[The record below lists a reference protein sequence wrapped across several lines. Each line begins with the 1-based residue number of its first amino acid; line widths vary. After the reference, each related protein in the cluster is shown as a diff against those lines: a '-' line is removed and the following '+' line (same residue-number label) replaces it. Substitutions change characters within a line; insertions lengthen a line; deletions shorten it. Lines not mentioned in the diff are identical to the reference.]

1 MLSAEMWTDRI
12 MENIDNLFGIFI
24 TSSTIFKEYVE
35 ECAYLDTK
43 NGAEQLI
50 KYIARYF
57 PIPSFYY
64 VNPHLRINKNR
75 KMQDNH
81 GNHANK

>member
-1 MLSAEMWTDRI
+1 

-24 TSSTIFKEYVE
+24 TSSTIFNEYVE

-43 NGAEQLI
+43 NGAEQLL
-50 KYIARYF
+50 KYLARYF

-64 VNPHLRINKNR
+64 VNPQLRINKNR
-75 KMQDNH
+75 KMQDTMVIMRT
-81 GNHANK
+81 NKM